1 MVSHSERVT
10 ILKVFAKRVMRKTF
24 GPKRDDITRE
34 WRRLYREQLYD
45 MSSAANFIQVI
56 KSRIINR

>member
-1 MVSHSERVT
+1 
-10 ILKVFAKRVMRKTF
+10 MRKTF

-34 WRRLYREQLYD
+34 WRRLYRQELYD
-45 MSSAANFIQVI
+45 MCSSANFIQVI